1 MERKLERYLKNY
13 FAGATNEVRELVT
26 DEESSVAK
34 LKRLFDY
41 ESHLADFLKSKTDAR
56 NWFLGEF
63 GS

>member
-34 LKRLFDY
+34 LKILFDN
-41 ESHLADFLKSKTDAR
+41 ESHLADFLKSKTA
-56 NWFLGEF
+56 
-63 GS
+63 